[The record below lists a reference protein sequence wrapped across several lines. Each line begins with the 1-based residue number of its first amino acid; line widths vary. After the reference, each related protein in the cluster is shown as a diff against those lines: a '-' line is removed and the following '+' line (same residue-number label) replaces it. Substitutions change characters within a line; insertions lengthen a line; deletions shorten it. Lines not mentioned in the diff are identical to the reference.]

1 MSGSSRQ
8 IGPRSPAIQRID
20 LEILD
25 QRVVGAI
32 IQVPGRVKA
41 VQQSSGGGHFDT
53 AFSAGGQWRV
63 IFDLTLGFGRDFGD
77 VSPIRGILAGG
88 GRHDVKV
95 AVNVS
100 VL

>member
-1 MSGSSRQ
+1 MSQTIVEPEPPLHSELLAGY
-8 IGPRSPAIQRID
+8 PR
-20 LEILD
+20 
-25 QRVVGAI
+25 
-32 IQVPGRVKA
+32 
-41 VQQSSGGGHFDT
+41 GGGHFDT

-77 VSPIRGILAGG
+77 GSPIRGRLAGG
-88 GRHDVKV
+88 GRHDGKV